1 MLEGMWGGE
10 GRLLPSLLSLG
21 MEPGSLVIPLSLL
34 GWVRV
39 CVLTSV
45 PGLLARDTS
54 PLVHLVF
61 YLGLLSGL

>member
-1 MLEGMWGGE
+1 M
-10 GRLLPSLLSLG
+10 G

-34 GWVRV
+34 GVGKSVR
-39 CVLTSV
+39 LDKRSWT
-45 PGLLARDTS
+45 LLAHDTS